1 MIAEAGGGFQTGEME
16 LRNAITS
23 LLAVL
28 VISNCSAAAEPLA
41 SERKVLPQELKK
53 LKGASVGFDR
63 IVFVKRFTY
72 TANHYYSEY
81 KNGDWLP
88 GGNICVLSLKDGSVR
103 DLAPELKGGV
113 FGRFDLSFDAR
124 KILFD
129 WKKAYEEGY
138 RIYEIDIDPSTG
150 LRAGGGKLRQLTFP
164 QSDEKQLVAKYKNP
178 KLPKVYLGYHH
189 GTDDMH
195 PCYLPDGGIA
205 FISTRC
211 QYGTLC
217 GSWGN
222 FTTTVL
228 YRMDGDGK
236 NMKKLT
242 NSSVSEAYPVV
253 IPDGRIMYTRWEYVD
268 KGAVSVKCLWAM
280 KPDGSAS
287 SEIYGNDIAL
297 PPSFIQGRA
306 IPGAPNKYVFLGA
319 PHYPQIG
326 VGTVIRIDTAR
337 NIRTREPMTY
347 MTPDVDIR
355 SEGGFAFRSG
365 LGGWKRDRKGR
376 GRLFRDPYPLSEKL
390 FLVSQKP
397 AGPLWTDPK
406 AYGLYLLDESGKT
419 QLVYKDPNIS
429 CWQPVPL
436 KPRTRPR
443 MLSSEF
449 DPKTASKGL
458 ATCVVTDIYHGMED
472 TPRGTIK
479 YIRILEQV
487 PRPWASR
494 RFWHKGELARGAG
507 SDMYDQQHSVIS
519 KRTHLGLK
527 VQHGIVPVE
536 EDGSAHFLVPAER
549 NIFFQALDADYMSVQ
564 IERTYVNYMPGET
577 RSCIGCHETPNDAAA
592 PGRRSVVK
600 ALKRAPSTPQPQP
613 GDKSAARPLHYP
625 ADVQPVLD
633 KHCIKC
639 HGAGK
644 EKPKANLDLRATPT
658 KFFSNSYERLLNP
671 RYLPIISENHPKTG
685 NVHYLPAR
693 SLGSHNSLLVAML
706 SKGKVK
712 LKDPKRAELA
722 AKLAKEHKDLK
733 LTPAEILK
741 ITSWVDTNGQFYGMY
756 WGRKNLVYKD
766 HPNFRPIPTF
776 KRAISTKSLIPED
789 QR

>member
-1 MIAEAGGGFQTGEME
+1 MFEMGETG
-16 LRNAITS
+16 LRNAMRGF
-23 LLAVL
+23 LAVL
-28 VISNCSAAAEPLA
+28 VLCNCSAAADSA
-41 SERKVLPQELKK
+41 TSGRDAILKK
-53 LKGASVGFDR
+53 LKDASAGLDR
-63 IVFVKRFTY
+63 VVFVKRITY

-81 KNGDWLP
+81 KNGAWLP

-103 DLAPELKGGV
+103 EIVTGLKGGV
-113 FGRFDLSFDAR
+113 FGRFDLSFDAK
-124 KILFD
+124 KIVFD
-129 WKKAYEEGY
+129 WKKAYGEGY
-138 RIYEIDIDPSTG
+138 RIYEVNVDGTH
-150 LRAGGGKLRQLTFP
+150 LRQLTFP
-164 QSDEKQLVAKYKNP
+164 QADEKQLVAKYKNP
-178 KLPKVYLGYHH
+178 KLPRVYLGYHH

-217 GSWGN
+217 GPWGN

-228 YRMDGDGK
+228 YRMDSGGK

-242 NSSVSEAYPVV
+242 NSSVSEAYPAVM
-253 IPDGRIMYTRWEYVD
+253 PDGRIMYTRWEYID
-268 KGAVSVKCLWAM
+268 KGAVAAKCLWAM

-287 SEIYGNDIAL
+287 VEIYGNDIAL
-297 PPSFIQGRA
+297 PPSFIQGRP
-306 IPGAPNKYVFLGA
+306 IPEAPNKFVFLGA
-319 PHYPQIG
+319 PHCPQIG
-326 VGTVIRIDTAR
+326 IGTVIRLDMTK

-355 SEGGFAFRSG
+355 SEGGFAFRKGSG
-365 LGGWKRDRKGR
+365 PWRRDRGGR

-390 FLVSQKP
+390 FLVSHKP
-397 AGPLWTDPK
+397 AGAVWTDPK
-406 AYGLYLLDESGKT
+406 AYGLYLLDDGGKVE
-419 QLVYKDPNIS
+419 LIHKDPSIS

-436 KPRTRPR
+436 KPRVRPR
-443 MLSSEF
+443 VLSSEF
-449 DPKTASKGL
+449 DPKTAGKGL
-458 ATCVVTDIYHGMED
+458 ATCVVTNIYHGMED

-494 RFWHKGELARGAG
+494 RFWHEGERVRGAG
-507 SDMYDQQHSVIS
+507 SDEYDQQHSVIT
-519 KRTHLGLK
+519 KNTHLGLK

-577 RSCIGCHETPNDAAA
+577 RSCIGCHETPNDAAS

-600 ALKRAPSTPQPQP
+600 ALKRPPSAPGPQP
-613 GDKSAARPLHYP
+613 GDKSAARPLYYP
-625 ADVQPVLD
+625 TDVQPVLD

-644 EKPKANLDLRATPT
+644 AKPKADLDLRGTPT
-658 KFFSNSYERLLNP
+658 RYFSNSYERLLN
-671 RYLPIISENHPKTG
+671 RKYLPIIGENHPKTG

-693 SLGSHNSLLVAML
+693 SLGSHNSLLAAML

-712 LKDPKRAELA
+712 LKDARRAELA
-722 AKLAKEHKDLK
+722 AKLAKKHKDLK
-733 LTPAEILK
+733 LKPPELLK
-741 ITSWVDTNGQFYGMY
+741 ITNWIDTNGQFYGMY
-756 WGRKNLVYKD
+756 WGRKNLVFKD